1 MAQTKQQKEA
11 ILLLALL
18 LVAGAVWYFYFGQG
32 TASKAPVWSQAGDY
46 APINAVD
53 YSAVFGDLESA
64 RSTEYKSSGRNIF
77 VATAEPVIAANNA
90 AAVNLKPKRPNI
102 GPQPKPEDPPPQLS
116 MKFFG
121 YGNLPSGGPRQAFLL
136 DGDDVKIV
144 SEGDVV
150 ANHIR
155 ITHIGNEH
163 IEYEDTVTGKRNQ
176 NPLEQG
182 PAT

>member
-11 ILLLALL
+11 ILLAAL
-18 LVAGAVWYFYFGQG
+18 VVMAVAVWYFYFGQG
-32 TASKAPVWSQAGDY
+32 ISAKAPVWSQAGDY

-53 YSAVFGDLESA
+53 YSAVFGDLDSA
-64 RSTEYKSSGRNIF
+64 RNTEYKSSGRNIF
-77 VATAEPVIAANNA
+77 VATAEPVA
-90 AAVNLKPKRPNI
+90 AASSTTTVAKTRRPNI

-144 SEGDVV
+144 SEGDVI